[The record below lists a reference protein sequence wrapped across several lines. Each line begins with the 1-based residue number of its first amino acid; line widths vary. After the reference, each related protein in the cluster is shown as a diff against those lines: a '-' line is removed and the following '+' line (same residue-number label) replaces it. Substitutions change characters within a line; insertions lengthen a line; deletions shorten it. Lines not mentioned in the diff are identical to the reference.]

1 MTTVRSIATQTPP
14 YSINQE
20 DALHIAKLRN
30 QPRDSQ
36 EFWMRAI
43 YNKSGVQ
50 ERYSVLLEQSSSH
63 LTSPE
68 QRQSFYNDKT
78 APHDLGPTTGQ
89 RMQRYNQHAPK
100 LAVQVCETA
109 LNEASITASEITH
122 LITVSCT
129 GFAAPGF
136 DIHIIQQ
143 LAMRNDVARTH
154 IGFMGCHGAMNALR
168 VADHIVRANPL
179 AKVLICAVELCSLHY
194 QYDFQPDQIIAN
206 ALFADG
212 AAAVCLT
219 ADLPSDASNNINGS
233 LTANFPV
240 NHASSTL
247 KLLGNG
253 SHLFPNTLE
262 AMTWQVRDHGFAMS
276 LSPHVPELIESQLKP
291 WFETW
296 LSTFGLTV
304 ADIEH
309 WAIHPGGPRILDAV
323 LNSLS
328 LAQEKAETSREVL
341 RCFGNMSSPTSF
353 FVLHALQGQR
363 PQGKCVMLGFGP
375 GLAVETALLEFQ

>member
-1 MTTVRSIATQTPP
+1 
-14 YSINQE
+14 
-20 DALHIAKLRN
+20 
-30 QPRDSQ
+30 
-36 EFWMRAI
+36 MRAI

-129 GFAAPGF
+129 GFAAPGV

-353 FVLHALQGQR
+353 FVLHALQGQM

>member
-1 MTTVRSIATQTPP
+1 M
-14 YSINQE
+14 
-20 DALHIAKLRN
+20 
-30 QPRDSQ
+30 
-36 EFWMRAI
+36 
-43 YNKSGVQ
+43 
-50 ERYSVLLEQSSSH
+50 
-63 LTSPE
+63 
-68 QRQSFYNDKT
+68 
-78 APHDLGPTTGQ
+78 
-89 RMQRYNQHAPK
+89 
-100 LAVQVCETA
+100 
-109 LNEASITASEITH
+109 
-122 LITVSCT
+122 
-129 GFAAPGF
+129 
-136 DIHIIQQ
+136 
-143 LAMRNDVARTH
+143 
-154 IGFMGCHGAMNALR
+154 
-168 VADHIVRANPL
+168 
-179 AKVLICAVELCSLHY
+179 HY

-219 ADLPSDASNNINGS
+219 ADLPSNASSNITGS
-233 LTANFPV
+233 HTENFEV
-240 NHASSTL
+240 NHASPTL

-296 LSTFGLTV
+296 LSTFGLSV

-309 WAIHPGGPRILDAV
+309 WAIHPGGPKILDAV

-328 LAQEKAETSREVL
+328 LAQEKAETSRDVL

-353 FVLHALQGQR
+353 FVLNALQGQR
-363 PQGKCVMLGFGP
+363 PKGKCVMLGFGP